1 MKLRAPSGQEG
12 DKQRKGC
19 QTPRMAPNNQEC
31 ADQLG
36 GDSAEQSEGI
46 VWPRPGLGA
55 LRGLNRQKGTGSTG
69 VARKAPSTQ
78 EGVEQRGG
86 RIFGGRGLAAR
97 TARMTSRAP
106 GNQERSE

>member
-1 MKLRAPSGQEG
+1 MKLKAPSGQEG
-12 DKQRKGC
+12 DKQRRGR
-19 QTPRMAPNNQEC
+19 QTPRMAQNKQEC

-46 VWPRPGLGA
+46 VRPRPGLGA

-86 RIFGGRGLAAR
+86 RIFGGSGIAAMM
-97 TARMTSRAP
+97 TRMTSRTP
-106 GNQERSE
+106 GYQEVPE